1 MHLKHYS
8 SLFLVFLLTILFSC
22 NKEYS
27 LEGNV
32 SGGSAIFSY
41 TGSPDA
47 CTDVV
52 VDGNYQVGNS
62 LDKNNIVTLSVNVS
76 VIGNYSIITPAIN
89 GITFSGSGIFTTTGI
104 QTIHLTGSGIP
115 ISAGTYSISPGLNG
129 CNFTVTVTGTADY
142 SLIESAGNCTS
153 FSIVGAYTV
162 GKILTASNYAKVSVN
177 IISPGNY
184 TISTQQI
191 NGISFLASG
200 TFTTTGIQSVQL
212 NGSGTPIASGTFI
225 YTPGVSS
232 CSITV
237 LP

>member
-1 MHLKHYS
+1 
-8 SLFLVFLLTILFSC
+8 
-22 NKEYS
+22 
-27 LEGNV
+27 
-32 SGGSAIFSY
+32 
-41 TGSPDA
+41 
-47 CTDVV
+47 
-52 VDGNYQVGNS
+52 
-62 LDKNNIVTLSVNVS
+62 
-76 VIGNYSIITPAIN
+76 
-89 GITFSGSGIFTTTGI
+89 
-104 QTIHLTGSGIP
+104 
-115 ISAGTYSISPGLNG
+115 
-129 CNFTVTVTGTADY
+129 
-142 SLIESAGNCTS
+142 
-153 FSIVGAYTV
+153 
-162 GKILTASNYAKVSVN
+162 VSVN